1 MIMTCPVGELMASPM
16 TEKAASSR
24 FWHLRTQGL
33 DAMCF
38 MNVVMT
44 RPPCIKQPGNFLP
57 RRGQSHQIH
66 TYTVTMGNDIWF
78 ISSSINK
85 EPKTFEEINLDYYII
100 SSRSNI
106 GLLALLCFR
115 HYDINISEGSSTH
128 TLSNT
133 RYVVEFDRAICQLCE
148 GVDVLKKR
156 FRSAN
161 VLDPYLEYFIRYLK
175 RYESN
180 YLHMDC
186 SERADNMSFDLILN
200 HALLGIIYP
209 EMKMY
214 YSPDQFD
221 NWSVNCEPAANG
233 IMTWCGALRRI
244 THIAGSREE
253 IDHEELFT
261 PSDLEDIDEIG
272 VYGFMRND

>member
-1 MIMTCPVGELMASPM
+1 
-16 TEKAASSR
+16 
-24 FWHLRTQGL
+24 
-33 DAMCF
+33 
-38 MNVVMT
+38 
-44 RPPCIKQPGNFLP
+44 
-57 RRGQSHQIH
+57 
-66 TYTVTMGNDIWF
+66 MGNDIWF
-78 ISSSINK
+78 ISSSIDMM
-85 EPKTFEEINLDYYII
+85 PTTYDEINLECNII

-115 HYDINISEGSSTH
+115 HYDLKISDGSPTQTLTNI
-128 TLSNT
+128 
-133 RYVVEFDRAICQLCE
+133 RYVVEFDRAVYQLCE

-156 FRSAN
+156 FRSAI
-161 VLDPYLEYFIRYLK
+161 VLESYLEYFIRYLK

-180 YLHMDC
+180 YLYMDY
-186 SERADNMSFDLILN
+186 SERASNMSFDLVLN
-200 HALLGIIYP
+200 HAVLGITYP

-221 NWSVNCEPAANG
+221 NWSVGYEPAANG

-244 THIAGSREE
+244 TQIAGSREE

>member
-1 MIMTCPVGELMASPM
+1 
-16 TEKAASSR
+16 
-24 FWHLRTQGL
+24 
-33 DAMCF
+33 
-38 MNVVMT
+38 
-44 RPPCIKQPGNFLP
+44 
-57 RRGQSHQIH
+57 
-66 TYTVTMGNDIWF
+66 MGNDILF
-78 ISSSINK
+78 ICSSIDK
-85 EPKTFEEINLDYYII
+85 LPTSLEEINSEHCITSL
-100 SSRSNI
+100 SSI

-115 HYDINISEGSSTH
+115 HHDLRVMEGRYTNTYTH
-128 TLSNT
+128 I

-175 RYESN
+175 RNESN

-186 SERADNMSFDLILN
+186 IQRADNMSFDLVLN
-200 HALLGIIYP
+200 HAVLGITYP

-214 YSPDQFD
+214 YSTDQFD

-244 THIAGSREE
+244 THIAGSLEE